1 MNASASADGRHTRA
15 WPQLDNVTRRDVSNA
30 HVQGG
35 RRRLPAVRKRCWQ
48 ANWAYPAKNRTIER
62 PPARWCGREHA
73 AQPAPRRRAVGSST
87 GKSQATIPKR
97 EHAHARGQQPDTV
110 NWRSCTTPLARIIAG
125 WALRQLSKHRVSIA
139 HAHAPAAPREDGDT
153 PDTPGRPN
161 AVPTLTPHHPPTSGP
176 A

>member
-73 AQPAPRRRAVGSST
+73 AQRARKQRAVGSST
-87 GKSQATIPKR
+87 GRVKR
-97 EHAHARGQQPDTV
+97 QDPGMSMHEDSSP
-110 NWRSCTTPLARIIAG
+110 
-125 WALRQLSKHRVSIA
+125 
-139 HAHAPAAPREDGDT
+139 APAVGGAAPRLERGHHGNGSTSTGGGAASISKQPASRAHAPREDGGT
-153 PDTPGRPN
+153 PDTLGRPN
-161 AVPTLTPHHPPTSGP
+161 AAPILAPHHPPTSGP